1 MREITRAMIKEALQA
16 VGVEAGD
23 GLLVHSALQY
33 LGRPT
38 GERSSEQSGI
48 EIYLEALLEVLGSE
62 GTLVVPTFNF
72 GFARG
77 EPYDPWNTPA
87 QGMGV
92 FSEFIRQ
99 QPGARRTPH
108 PMQSLA
114 VIGHYADDLAGA
126 EVPFRRDTPSAFDP
140 GSAFERMLELDFKIL
155 LLGADVEAISMLHYN
170 EQRHEVPYRYWK
182 EFHGQVLTEQGWE
195 DRTYRMYVRDL
206 DLDAHLTLKPIQEY
220 MQARQEWHSV
230 PLNYGWVSLCRMVDF
245 NAAVDHFL
253 AQDPW
258 SLVKNRP
265 PTLPPIY

>member
-1 MREITRAMIKEALQA
+1 MREITKEMLKETLLA
-16 VGVEAGD
+16 VGVKTGD

-33 LGRPT
+33 LGHPA
-38 GERSSEQSGI
+38 SGI
-48 EIYLEALLEVLGSE
+48 SIYLDALLEVLGPK
-62 GTLVVPTFNF
+62 GTLAVPTFNF

-92 FSEFIRQ
+92 FSEYVRQ
-99 QPGARRTPH
+99 LPGARRTPH

-114 VIGHYADDLAGA
+114 VIGHHAQDLS
-126 EVPFRRDTPSAFDP
+126 ERDTLSAFDP
-140 GSAFERMLELDFKIL
+140 GSAFERMLELDFNIL

-170 EQRHEVPYRYWK
+170 EQRTGVPYRYWK
-182 EFHGQVLTEQGWE
+182 EFCGQVLAQRGWE
-195 DRTYRMYVRDL
+195 ERTYRMYVRDL
-206 DLDAHLTLKPIQEY
+206 ELDARLSLKPVQEY
-220 MQARQEWHSV
+220 LQARQEWRTL

-258 SLVKNRP
+258 SLVTRRP
-265 PTLPPIY
+265 PNWSLRLR